1 MEDISSKQPIVE
13 LNIADCGPLRVG
25 GPVKI
30 ITPDGNVRI
39 MERCSICRCGN
50 STQQPF
56 CDGSHKKRHYDSPHE
71 TFV

>member
-13 LNIADCGPLRVG
+13 LNIADYGPLRVG

-50 STQQPF
+50 SVQQPF
-56 CDGSHKKRHYDSPHE
+56 CDGSHKKRHYDPPHE